1 MSYILNIETT
11 LGKPLKYNTMQA
23 TMLLTNDLV
32 LSSIVITLSVPALE
46 GAKQS
51 LSMIDAVTEPSTE
64 PRIKYRIGVS
74 HLLRIIFYI
83 CQHTNSTLLN
93 SCPLL

>member
-1 MSYILNIETT
+1 
-11 LGKPLKYNTMQA
+11 MQA

-51 LSMIDAVTEPSTE
+51 LSMIGAVTE
-64 PRIKYRIGVS
+64 
-74 HLLRIIFYI
+74 
-83 CQHTNSTLLN
+83 QHRASY
-93 SCPLL
+93 